1 MIMNSIG
8 QHLYRLLTGIW
19 SFHQQELDQR
29 DERIADLELLISN
42 QKYEIDQL
50 KSQLDQYRS
59 IFSVKRSFERYS
71 HVDDDDDD
79 ASQRRSGVSAPPSI
93 LCTLIIWQKSAW

>member
-1 MIMNSIG
+1 MNSIG

-19 SFHQQELDQR
+19 SYHQRELDQR
-29 DERIADLELLISN
+29 DERIVHLELMIVN

-50 KSQLDQYRS
+50 KSQLDQYQS
-59 IFSVKRSFERYS
+59 IFTITCSRVE
-71 HVDDDDDD
+71 DDPD
-79 ASQRRSGVSAPPSI
+79 QRRSGISASPSI